1 MKQYSNVKRQ
11 YNLTFKGFDDVYSP
25 DILFTITNQG
35 VGYISSPT
43 LTIAGTT
50 RGIGAT
56 ATCTIS
62 GGKIISVKQ
71 TNKGYGFNNTAVTVA
86 LAGGGATTAG
96 AITAALSTSAY
107 SKTAKNLGPYKN
119 SKRYRFNL
127 NGAFNNIQLGDN
139 AKVTIESVIVP
150 SSNITASLSSTF
162 VRLRDTNDNIYDSEQ
177 GMNNNP
183 IIVFTGNTLTNT
195 IGFNT
200 TTMKDTKAF
209 RVPRNFLSK
218 GYVEFDVYIEA
229 VINLA
234 KDVMF
239 DENNFLVSMVVYEDD
254 FEESKD
260 LVTAPQVVEGQ
271 QYKLHSNFYPNY
283 NNNK

>member
-1 MKQYSNVKRQ
+1 MKQYSKVKNQ

-35 VGYISSPT
+35 AGYTTAPT

-56 ATCTIS
+56 GICTIS
-62 GGKIISVKQ
+62 AGKITSVKL
-71 TNKGYGFNNTAVTVA
+71 TNKGYGFSNTVVTA
-86 LAGGGATTAG
+86 TLTGGGFTTAG
-96 AITAALSTSAY
+96 TITAALSSSAY
-107 SKTAKNLGPYKN
+107 SKTTKNLGPWKN

-139 AKVTIESVIVP
+139 AKVTIESVMVP
-150 SSNITASLSSTF
+150 SSNIAASLSSTF
-162 VRLRDTNDNIYDSEQ
+162 VRLRDTNDYIYDSEQ
-177 GMNNNP
+177 GMNNSP
-183 IIVFTGNTLTNT
+183 IILFTSNTLANT
-195 IGFNT
+195 LSFST
-200 TTMKDTKAF
+200 STMKDTKSF

-218 GYVEFDVYIEA
+218 GYVEFDVYIDA
-229 VINLA
+229 VINLT

-239 DENNFLVSMVVYEDD
+239 DENNFLVSMVVYEDE
-254 FEESKD
+254 FEKSTD
-260 LVTAPQVVEGQ
+260 LITAPQVVEGQ

>member
-1 MKQYSNVKRQ
+1 M
-11 YNLTFKGFDDVYSP
+11 TFKGFDDVYSP

-35 VGYISSPT
+35 AGYTTAPT

-56 ATCTIS
+56 GICTIS
-62 GGKIISVKQ
+62 AGKITSVKL
-71 TNKGYGFNNTAVTVA
+71 TNKGYGFSNTVVTA
-86 LAGGGATTAG
+86 TLTGGGFTTAG
-96 AITAALSTSAY
+96 TITAALSSSAY
-107 SKTAKNLGPYKN
+107 SKTTKNLGPWKN

-139 AKVTIESVIVP
+139 AKVTIESVMVP
-150 SSNITASLSSTF
+150 SSNIAASLSSTF
-162 VRLRDTNDNIYDSEQ
+162 VRLRDTNDYIYDSEQ
-177 GMNNNP
+177 GMNNSP
-183 IIVFTGNTLTNT
+183 IILFTSNTLANT
-195 IGFNT
+195 LSFST
-200 TTMKDTKAF
+200 STMKDTKSF

-218 GYVEFDVYIEA
+218 GYVEFDVYIDA
-229 VINLA
+229 VINLT

-260 LVTAPQVVEGQ
+260 LITAPQVVEGQ